1 MLGNPPTRHWVLVVS
16 LDSRN
21 MSERVDS
28 VLIVPFGSQGAD
40 GPTTLRFEPG
50 ETGLPGPS
58 WLKGHFITTLRKSLL
73 GEQEFPHFF
82 LRLARSMQAC
92 GTQPSAALNF
102 RSSGRTQPCCMSL
115 TMNEREL
122 FGPSPQVAH
131 GPDFNTSKRLPG
143 QSSRIARCHFSQ
155 SATR

>member
-1 MLGNPPTRHWVLVVS
+1 MTSHNAPPRRGEIWTARLANPPTRHWVLVVS

-40 GPTTLRFEPG
+40 GPTTLRFEAG

-73 GEQEFPHFF
+73 GE
-82 LRLARSMQAC
+82 RLPR
-92 GTQPSAALNF
+92 PFSAARMRLVSRAIQRAF
-102 RSSGRTQPCCMSL
+102 DPD
-115 TMNEREL
+115 
-122 FGPSPQVAH
+122 SPPA
-131 GPDFNTSKRLPG
+131 
-143 QSSRIARCHFSQ
+143 
-155 SATR
+155 